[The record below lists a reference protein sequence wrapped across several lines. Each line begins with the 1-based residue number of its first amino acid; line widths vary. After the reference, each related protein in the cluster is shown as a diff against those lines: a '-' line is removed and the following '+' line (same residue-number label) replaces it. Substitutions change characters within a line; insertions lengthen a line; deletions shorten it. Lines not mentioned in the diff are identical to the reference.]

1 MILSLI
7 TLGTTSV
14 LSKVLTGAAIAG
26 AVGVSG
32 VGAYKMHEA
41 HETVEAANEHH
52 NRHLSEFEE
61 VKGKTLSAVNNLYKT
76 EKAAVSYFSEFADLM
91 EEIHNRPRFGEIS
104 IGECKLPECETE
116 TLNVNV
122 AELNNILAGI
132 GGIGAGIGLGKVA
145 GVAMATSSGL
155 SGLLGIASL
164 AAFPASMLF
173 SGIASE
179 NRADEAWSAMRDAEE
194 SIKKSCNILNKI
206 RSAANGYEKDV
217 NSVLKQYKSRIAVMS
232 ELINNSYKRNWK
244 QYTKEE
250 KTLVE
255 NTYMLT
261 CLLYSMCS
269 VQLIENEEKGTV
281 NTYAIHKEREKKNKV
296 FEKIAA

>member
-1 MILSLI
+1 MQML
-7 TLGTTSV
+7 
-14 LSKVLTGAAIAG
+14 
-26 AVGVSG
+26 
-32 VGAYKMHEA
+32 H
-41 HETVEAANEHH
+41 
-52 NRHLSEFEE
+52 
-61 VKGKTLSAVNNLYKT
+61 
-76 EKAAVSYFSEFADLM
+76 
-91 EEIHNRPRFGEIS
+91 RF
-104 IGECKLPECETE
+104 
-116 TLNVNV
+116 
-122 AELNNILAGI
+122 
-132 GGIGAGIGLGKVA
+132 
-145 GVAMATSSGL
+145 
-155 SGLLGIASL
+155 
-164 AAFPASMLF
+164 
-173 SGIASE
+173 
-179 NRADEAWSAMRDAEE
+179 
-194 SIKKSCNILNKI
+194 
-206 RSAANGYEKDV
+206 AANGYEKDV